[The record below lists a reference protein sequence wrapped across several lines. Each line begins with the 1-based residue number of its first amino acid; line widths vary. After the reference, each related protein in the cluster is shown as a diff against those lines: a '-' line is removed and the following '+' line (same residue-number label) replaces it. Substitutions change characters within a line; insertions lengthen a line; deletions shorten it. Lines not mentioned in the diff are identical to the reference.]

1 MTQESPDRGSLLAAV
16 FWRVGLTMLLAIG
29 LVSGLLLYE
38 FTDHIDNMRDRS
50 LKGQAMDIVRHLTV
64 SDGQTVNLDLP
75 PSLAAAYQIPD
86 DMPRFAILD
95 ESGKVLAASP
105 NVSEPLW
112 NGIAAKG
119 PLPQTF
125 ETHDPESGD
134 LVYGVSLRP
143 EELGRSITIQ
153 VTQNASHHDVLAD
166 TLLDEAVDEYLWV
179 IVLIFAAILAVTY
192 VTLRSALA
200 PLSEASA
207 QAAAIGP
214 SSLERRLRT
223 DRLPREILP
232 LVTAVNSA
240 LDRVE
245 KGFQVQRRFTADAA
259 HEMRTPIALLRT
271 HLENLDPTRA
281 AALREDLNQLERV
294 VAQLLKLAQVDALV
308 VPEGSRADLCEV
320 ATNAAAFLGPKAVAA
335 GKSLALEG
343 NDRVT
348 VAGDPD
354 ALEVAIRNL
363 VENALVQTPT
373 EEEVV
378 IRITE
383 DPPCIQILDRGPGIS
398 DDDREHLFDRFWR
411 KERNLDTGA
420 GLGLSIVSRI
430 AAAHGATLDI
440 DRRPGGGTVF
450 AMTFPGPAMPES
462 TRADA

>member
-1 MTQESPDRGSLLAAV
+1 MKQRAADHGSLLAAV
-16 FWRVGLTMLLAIG
+16 FWRVGLTMLLAIA

-38 FTDHIDNMRDRS
+38 FTDHIDSMRDRS
-50 LKGQAMDIVRHLTV
+50 LNGQAMDIVRHLTV
-64 SDGQTVNLDLP
+64 VDPRTVELDLP
-75 PSLAAAYQIPD
+75 PSLAAAYDIPE
-86 DMPRFAILD
+86 DMPRFVVLAQD
-95 ESGKVLAASP
+95 GSVLAASP
-105 NVSEPLW
+105 NVAEPLW
-112 NGIAAKG
+112 NGSVG
-119 PLPQTF
+119 EDGQPETF
-125 ETHDPESGD
+125 EAHDPRSGE
-134 LVYGVSLRP
+134 LVYGLAMKPDIQSGTFTV
-143 EELGRSITIQ
+143 Q

-192 VTLRSALA
+192 VTLKSALA

-214 SSLERRLRT
+214 STLERRLNK

-232 LVTAVNSA
+232 FVNAVNSA

-245 KGFQVQRRFTADAA
+245 TGFQIQRRFTADAA

-271 HLENLDPTRA
+271 HLDNLEPDRA

-320 ATNAAAFLGPKAVAA
+320 AANAAAFLGPKAVRD
-335 GKSLALEG
+335 GKSIALEG
-343 NDRVT
+343 DHRIA

-363 VENALVQTPT
+363 VENALVQTPVG
-373 EEEVV
+373 EEVV
-378 IRITE
+378 IRIT
-383 DPPCIQILDRGPGIS
+383 DGPPCIQVLDRGPGIS
-398 DDDREHLFDRFWR
+398 AEDREHLFDRFWR

-430 AAAHGATLDI
+430 AAAHRAALDI
-440 DRRPGGGTVF
+440 DARAGGGTAF
-450 AMTFPGPAMPES
+450 SMTFPDTAPLRDTQE
-462 TRADA
+462 R